1 MIAAIHLSD
10 EHTPQPIPPV
20 DDDDDDDDDKSKPG
34 SGGGNID
41 PDDDDG
47 ADDEDDDD
55 DDTLWTADRHDVRPR
70 AHLCH
75 NDGLAA
81 ICELSHGCPPREMLP
96 GNRIIGF

>member
-1 MIAAIHLSD
+1 LSD

-20 DDDDDDDDDKSKPG
+20 DDDDDDDDDKNKPG

-55 DDTLWTADRHDVRPR
+55 EDETLWTAHRHDVKPG
-70 AHLCH
+70 AHLCYNH
-75 NDGLAA
+75 GLAA
-81 ICELSHGCPPREMLP
+81 ICELSHGCPPPEMLP